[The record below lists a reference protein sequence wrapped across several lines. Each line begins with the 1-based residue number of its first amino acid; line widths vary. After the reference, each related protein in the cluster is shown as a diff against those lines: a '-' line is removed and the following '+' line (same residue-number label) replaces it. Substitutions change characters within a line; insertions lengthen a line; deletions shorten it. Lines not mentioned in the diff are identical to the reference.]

1 MEIPKDQISAGHY
14 ELVLN
19 DIAIGTLAFNIP
31 KEESDIHSIDFDYLA
46 ELSAA
51 SNVTLLNNAGGQSV
65 GEEIRSG
72 IDGIPLWKYA
82 LLGALLFLFL
92 EIILIRYL

>member
-1 MEIPKDQISAGHY
+1 MPGID
-14 ELVLN
+14 
-19 DIAIGTLAFNIP
+19 
-31 KEESDIHSIDFDYLA
+31 SDIHSIDFDYLT